1 LPKVSET
8 HREERRRQIMDG
20 ARRAFGRLGY
30 HGATVPEL
38 EAETGLSRGAIFSYF
53 PTKLDLFVACAQ
65 DDRARLLRLWVDHG
79 YEAVLHHIGED
90 HPEWPSFYIDA
101 TRLLR
106 DDPALRERWEA
117 MNPEL
122 GEELRATV
130 TAMRERGEI
139 RSDLPM
145 ETIGRFL
152 GLVLDGLAVQVAA
165 RFGPPVDVD
174 GTFEL
179 IRSALAPK

>member
-1 LPKVSET
+1 MPKVSNA

-53 PTKLDLFVACAQ
+53 PTKLDLFAACAQ
-65 DDRARLLRLWVDHG
+65 DDRAQLLRLWIDHG

-90 HPEWPSFYIDA
+90 HPQWPTVYLDA
-101 TRLLR
+101 ARLLR
-106 DDPALRERWEA
+106 DDPSLRERWEA

-122 GEELRATV
+122 SEELVASL
-130 TAMRERGEI
+130 AAQRERGEI
-139 RSDLPM
+139 RTDLPL
-145 ETIGRFL
+145 ETVGRFL

-165 RFGPPVDVD
+165 QFGPPVDVA
-174 GTFEL
+174 GTAEL
-179 IRSALAPK
+179 IRSSLAPK